1 MRILIADDESVSRV
15 LLESTLRGWG
25 YEVAATRDGIEA
37 WDALRR
43 LDAPRLAVLDW
54 QMPGLDGLEL
64 CRRLR
69 ADDATRSIYILLLTG
84 RGGIQNVV
92 TGLRGGADDYLT
104 KPFDLDE
111 LSARLGVGRRVVT
124 LQERLADRVRE
135 LEETLAQVRRLQGLI
150 PICAWCKKV
159 RSDRDYWQQVEEY
172 LGEHGQIRFSHG
184 ICPDCFVRQSHKPTE
199 AGAGSSTD
207 SL

>member
-1 MRILIADDESVSRV
+1 MKVLIADDEAVSRF

-25 YEVAATRDGIEA
+25 YDVTATRDGVEA
-37 WDALRR
+37 WDVLRR
-43 LDAPRLAVLDW
+43 PDAPRMAVLDW
-54 QMPGLDGLEL
+54 QMPGLDGVEL

-69 ADDATRSIYILLLTG
+69 DEDATRSIYILLLTG
-84 RGGIQNVV
+84 RGGTHNVV
-92 TGLRGGADDYLT
+92 AGLRGGADDYLT

-124 LQERLADRVRE
+124 LQDRLADRVRE
-135 LEETLAQVRRLQGLI
+135 LEETLAQVHRLQRLI

-172 LGEHGQIRFSHG
+172 LSEHGQIRFSHG
-184 ICPDCFVRQSHKPTE
+184 ICPDCFARQSHKPAE
-199 AGAGSSTD
+199 AGTRSSTD